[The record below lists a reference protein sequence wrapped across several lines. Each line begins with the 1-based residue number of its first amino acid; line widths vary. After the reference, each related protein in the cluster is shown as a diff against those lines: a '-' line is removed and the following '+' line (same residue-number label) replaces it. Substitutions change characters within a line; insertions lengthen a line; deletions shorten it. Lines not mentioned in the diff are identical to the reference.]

1 MLEGIN
7 QRRINN
13 EEYTEV
19 LKIKKHL
26 VTNGMAWHPV
36 SNIDEKTLR
45 SSSETVVF
53 IVVTK

>member
-1 MLEGIN
+1 MLEGID

-13 EEYTEV
+13 EEYTEI

-26 VTNGMAWHPV
+26 VTNGMAWHSV